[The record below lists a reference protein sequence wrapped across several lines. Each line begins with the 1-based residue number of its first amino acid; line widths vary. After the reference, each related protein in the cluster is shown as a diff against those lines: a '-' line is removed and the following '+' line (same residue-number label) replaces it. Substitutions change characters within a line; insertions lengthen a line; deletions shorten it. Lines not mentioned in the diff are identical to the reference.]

1 MGMQVAILAGGLATR
16 LRPLTETMP
25 KSMVRVA
32 GRPFLEH
39 QLELLAE
46 QGVRDVVLCV
56 GHLGEQIREHFGDGS
71 AFGVRIRYSEEGD
84 CLLGTAG
91 ALRRA
96 EPLFDDRFFVL
107 YGDSYLCLDYRDV
120 MTRFEASDRLGLMVV
135 YRNDDRWDRSNVVVE
150 SGLVRVYDKRERRP
164 GMVYID
170 YGVSALRRE
179 ALVAIPTDR
188 AVSLEALY
196 QDLIGRGELLA
207 HEATRRF
214 YEIGSFAG
222 LAELEE
228 LLSVGGVA

>member
-1 MGMQVAILAGGLATR
+1 MQVAILAGGLATR
-16 LRPLTETMP
+16 LRPLTETLP

-56 GHLGEQIREHFGDGS
+56 GHLGEQIEEHFGDGR

-96 EPLFDDRFFVL
+96 EPLLDDRFFVL

-120 MTRFEASDRLGLMVV
+120 MRRFEASDRLGLMVV

-150 SGLVRVYDKRERRP
+150 SGLVRVYDKRERQP

-179 ALVAIPTDR
+179 ALVAIPTGR
-188 AVSLEALY
+188 AVSLDVLY
-196 QDLIGRGELLA
+196 QGLIGRGELLA

-228 LLSVGGVA
+228 LLSAGGVA